1 MEKCDFYSE
10 VREEAKK
17 EELLKN
23 NNPYFDEDGAL
34 VFKSTDETSIRIT
47 NKGLYLKD
55 KYGNEMYTDSFKV
68 SLKDNAP
75 SYEKLYNY
83 WLETKQK

>member
-17 EELLKN
+17 EE
-23 NNPYFDEDGAL
+23 E
-34 VFKSTDETSIRIT
+34 
-47 NKGLYLKD
+47 
-55 KYGNEMYTDSFKV
+55 
-68 SLKDNAP
+68 
-75 SYEKLYNY
+75 LYNY